1 MKTLHFASPPRA
13 LWGLLAALLLL
24 SIASP
29 AAAAPTF
36 AVRTDLGISSLEGEL
51 FLGRFGLLALVQT
64 GYESSLCTG
73 TFSRA
78 LYGARWFFK
87 RPQSS
92 WYLGILSHTAT
103 TTAANVCTVGSSL
116 DGTDW
121 FGGYHWLLA
130 RNFSIDIG
138 FRPNI
143 LQFGLAF

>member
-92 WYLGILSHTAT
+92 WYLGILSTRPPPPPPTCAPSAPRWTARTGLAAT
-103 TTAANVCTVGSSL
+103 TGCSRAISRST
-116 DGTDW
+116 
-121 FGGYHWLLA
+121 
-130 RNFSIDIG
+130 
-138 FRPNI
+138 
-143 LQFGLAF
+143 